1 MADFLILLVVIVLF
15 MTFMLISDEL
25 MKWIFDRRARKIAK
39 QDERRR
45 LRVERLKAEI
55 LRSERR
61 YPDRYYTDLK

>member
-1 MADFLILLVVIVLF
+1 MADVLILLVVVVLF

>member
-1 MADFLILLVVIVLF
+1 MADVLILLVVIVLF

-25 MKWIFDRRARKIAK
+25 LKWIFDRRARKIAK

-45 LRVERLKAEI
+45 RRAERLKAEI

-61 YPDRYYTDLK
+61 YPDRFYTDLK

>member
-1 MADFLILLVVIVLF
+1 MADVLILLVVIVLF

-25 MKWIFDRRARKIAK
+25 LKWIFDRRARKIAK

-45 LRVERLKAEI
+45 LRVNRRKAEI

>member
-1 MADFLILLVVIVLF
+1 MADVLILLVVVVLF

-25 MKWIFDRRARKIAK
+25 MGWIFDRRARKIAK

-45 LRVERLKAEI
+45 RRVERLKAEI
-55 LRSERR
+55 MRSERR